1 MTDILETVSVDTVEA
16 IARAPAWMLDVDGCL
31 VRTIQAGGLG
41 GGAMP
46 GAPQFLQWLRDN
58 GRRFL
63 VCTNASQR
71 PVGHYAAHLRQ
82 IGIDVADHEL
92 ITAATAAAAHI
103 GRTHRDVPTLAIGDR
118 GLKEALHQHHVQLC
132 EPESRSAGVVV
143 VGAADTYATAE
154 LNAACLAV
162 SDNDA
167 ALYVTADTSWFH
179 GGMGRA
185 ISASTAIARAIT
197 SITGKRAQLC
207 GKPSWPI
214 AHCIRDCLQA
224 EGSDLVVVGDSA
236 FAEMTLARMMGAFGV
251 LVLSGATKRADL
263 AGLPPDQR
271 PYLCADDVGELLGK
285 LTAIV
290 QGE

>member
-1 MTDILETVSVDTVEA
+1 MTDILEPVSVDTGEA

-31 VRTIQAGGLG
+31 VRTVQAGGFG
-41 GGAMP
+41 GGPMV
-46 GAPQFLQWLRDN
+46 GAPQFLRWLREN

-71 PVGHYAAHLRQ
+71 PVGHYAAHLRG

-92 ITAATAAAAHI
+92 ITAATAAATHI
-103 GRTHRDVPTLAIGDR
+103 GRAHRGVPTLAIGDR
-118 GLKEALHQHHVQLC
+118 GLKEALYEQQVELC

-162 SDNDA
+162 ADNDA

-179 GGMGRA
+179 GGIGRA
-185 ISASTAIARAIT
+185 ICASTAIARAIT
-197 SITGKRAQLC
+197 SITGKQAQLC
-207 GKPSWPI
+207 GKPSWPV
-214 AHCIRDCLQA
+214 ADCIRDRLQA
-224 EGSDLVVVGDSA
+224 EGSNIVIVGNSA
-236 FAEMTLARMMGAFGV
+236 FAEMTLAHMMGAFGI

-271 PYLCADDVGELLGK
+271 PHLCADDVGQLLGK